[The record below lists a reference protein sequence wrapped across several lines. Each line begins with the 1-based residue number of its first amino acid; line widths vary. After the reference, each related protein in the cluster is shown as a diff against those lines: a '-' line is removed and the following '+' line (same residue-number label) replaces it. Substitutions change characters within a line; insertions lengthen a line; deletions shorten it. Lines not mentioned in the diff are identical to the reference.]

1 MALFND
7 FSFAAPSQFSP
18 TASDPT
24 SYWNI
29 SPTTTPPPSPGYSNT
44 AGHDR
49 HSSMAELTHKFHCQ
63 TLGGGPSSSRR
74 AYHDLPTPPNEP
86 DELSRF
92 DPWAIP
98 SLDDLQSF
106 DTYTT
111 ASIRSQRQA
120 NVRWQCSESHAKD
133 IASLI
138 EDMIST
144 REQCILTPRTS
155 QSTSTVPSSPT
166 SDEESRPAC
175 RRMSTSTLPLRQGL
189 KYKRSGENLKG
200 ACVARDVRVR
210 KRGSGARKS
219 GSRS

>member
-1 MALFND
+1 MALFKD
-7 FSFAAPSQFSP
+7 FSFAAPSQSSP
-18 TASDPT
+18 IASDPT
-24 SYWNI
+24 GYWNI

-44 AGHDR
+44 MAHDR
-49 HSSMAELTHKFHCQ
+49 QSSIADLTQKFYCQ
-63 TLGGGPSSSRR
+63 TISSGSLPSSR
-74 AYHDLPTPPNEP
+74 AYHDLPTPPSEP
-86 DELSRF
+86 DEPSEL

-98 SLDDLQSF
+98 SLDDSQSF
-106 DTYTT
+106 DTYSA

-144 REQCILTPRTS
+144 GEQCIFTPRTS
-155 QSTSTVPSSPT
+155 RTNSTAPSSPG
-166 SDEESRPAC
+166 SDEESRPSC
-175 RRMSTSTLPLRQGL
+175 RRTSTSTLPLRQGL